1 MQISENL
8 KKLPNRITMFR
19 IIITFAFIPA
29 ILAERLMWNYAA
41 LGIFLIASI
50 SDFLDGYL
58 ARKYN
63 IISVF
68 GQVMDPLADKILV
81 LAALLC
87 FVHLQV
93 APVWMVIIIISREF
107 FVSGIR
113 TMAAQQGKIIAAS
126 KWGKLKTAT
135 EMTAISATLLLIS
148 IHKTLAHYQ
157 IKQGEFMD
165 ISPETWMLK
174 LIPYIL
180 FFIAASFSLIS
191 GLEYFFKNKSI
202 FESEL

>member
-68 GQVMDPLADKILV
+68 G
-81 LAALLC
+81 
-87 FVHLQV
+87 
-93 APVWMVIIIISREF
+93 R
-107 FVSGIR
+107 
-113 TMAAQQGKIIAAS
+113 
-126 KWGKLKTAT
+126 
-135 EMTAISATLLLIS
+135 
-148 IHKTLAHYQ
+148 
-157 IKQGEFMD
+157 
-165 ISPETWMLK
+165 
-174 LIPYIL
+174 
-180 FFIAASFSLIS
+180 
-191 GLEYFFKNKSI
+191 
-202 FESEL
+202 